1 MFNELDALLHSQ
13 TRLAI
18 ISILMGVEEAEFV
31 YLKENTNVSA
41 GNLSLQL
48 EKLRAND
55 YISIKKGFKNNYPL
69 TTCSITPKGIAAFE
83 KYVENLKQYIEF
95 DKKNKITEN
104 QRKVK
109 SA

>member
-1 MFNELDALLHSQ
+1 MFNELDAILHSQ

-31 YLKENTNVSA
+31 FLKDSINVSA

-48 EKLRAND
+48 EKLKSHH
-55 YISIKKGFKNNYPL
+55 YISIKKGFKNNYPV
-69 TTCSITPKGIAAFE
+69 TTCKITQKGITAFE

-95 DKKNKITEN
+95 NKTEKKTKKEIVA
-104 QRKVK
+104 R